1 VTITLNDAPAAIRVL
16 LVEDDDD
23 VRLSTAQMLGLAG
36 FEVEAFASVE
46 RVRPHIV
53 FGVPAVVV
61 CDVRLPR
68 TSGTEWLPE
77 VRAIDPE
84 LPVIL
89 VTGHGHIAMAVAAM
103 RDGAYDFIEKP
114 FTTERLVAIVR
125 HAAERRQ
132 LALQVRTLRDALDN
146 WNGIQSV
153 LIGRSAQM
161 QAVRRNVMTLA
172 GTLADV
178 LIYGE
183 TGTGKELVARCLHD
197 HSERRRQ
204 HFVPLNC
211 GGLPE
216 ALAESEL
223 FGHEAGAFTS
233 ANRTRVGKFEYASG
247 GTLFLDEI
255 ESMPMAVQ
263 IKLLRALQE
272 RSIERIGSNKPIP
285 FDCRVVAASK
295 EDLKELSDRQK
306 FRADLYYRIG
316 VAFIELPPL
325 RERREDIP
333 LLFEH
338 FTLLAAAKYDRPAPA
353 LNGAQ
358 LADLMAHA
366 WPGNVRELRNVA
378 DRFVLGL
385 LGERLTQVRGG
396 SSSGD
401 EPVLPQALPQQVEAF
416 ERAVIVEA
424 LRKHQGDQPA
434 TASALGIA
442 RQTLFDKLR
451 KLGIAADEFK

>member
-1 VTITLNDAPAAIRVL
+1 MSAMASVRIL
-16 LVEDDDD
+16 LIEDDED
-23 VRLSTAQMLGLAG
+23 VRRSTMQALNLAG
-36 FEVEAFASVE
+36 FEVEPFGSAEIA
-46 RVRPHIV
+46 RAHIG
-53 FGVPAVVV
+53 FGAPVIVV
-61 CDVRLPR
+61 CDVRLPGL
-68 TSGTEWLPE
+68 SGTEWLPQI
-77 VRAIDPE
+77 RTIDAE
-84 LPVIL
+84 LPVVLI
-89 VTGHGHIAMAVAAM
+89 TGHGHVPMAVQAM
-103 RDGAYDFIEKP
+103 REGAYDFIEKP
-114 FTTERLVAIVR
+114 FTSERLLAVVR
-125 HAAERRQ
+125 HAVERRQ
-132 LALQVRTLRDALDN
+132 LTLQVRSLRDALEDRH
-146 WNGIQSV
+146 GIQAA

-161 QAVRRNVMTLA
+161 QQVRRTVMTLA
-172 GTLADV
+172 ETSADV

-216 ALAESEL
+216 SLADSEL
-223 FGHEAGAFTS
+223 FGHEVGSFTS
-233 ANRTRVGKFEYASG
+233 ANRLRVGKFEYANG

-272 RSIERIGSNKPIP
+272 RSIERIGSNKAIP

-295 EDLKELSDRQK
+295 FDLQTLSDQQK

-316 VAFIELPPL
+316 VAVIELPPL

-338 FTLLAAAKYDRPAPA
+338 FTLLAASRYERAAPM
-353 LNGAQ
+353 LSSAQ
-358 LADLMAHA
+358 LADLMGYA

-385 LGERLTQVRGG
+385 LGDRLTLARRPGEG
-396 SSSGD
+396 AAG
-401 EPVLPQALPQQVEAF
+401 LPTGLPQQIEHY
-416 ERAVIVEA
+416 ERTVIIEE
-424 LRKHQGDQPA
+424 LRRHKGDQAA
-434 TASALGIA
+434 TAAALGIA
-442 RQTLFDKLR
+442 RQTLHDKLR
-451 KLGIAADEFK
+451 RLGIAADEFRS

>member
-1 VTITLNDAPAAIRVL
+1 MSEAAAIRVL
-16 LVEDDDD
+16 LVEDDED
-23 VRLSTAQMLGLAG
+23 VRLSTAQMLTLAG
-36 FEVEAFASVE
+36 FEVESFASAE
-46 RVRPHIV
+46 RARAQIS
-53 FGVPAVVV
+53 FGAPVIVV
-61 CDVRLPR
+61 CDVRLPGL
-68 TSGTEWLPE
+68 SGTEWLVE
-77 VRAIDPE
+77 LRNADAE

-89 VTGHGHIAMAVAAM
+89 VTGHGHIAMAVQAM
-103 RDGAYDFIEKP
+103 REGAYDFIEKP
-114 FTTERLVAIVR
+114 FSSERLMAIVR
-125 HAAERRQ
+125 HAIERRQ
-132 LALQVRTLRDALDN
+132 LTLQVRALRDALEN
-146 WNGIQSV
+146 WHGIQAV

-161 QAVRRNVMTLA
+161 QQVRRTVLSLA
-172 GTLADV
+172 ETSADV

-233 ANRTRVGKFEYASG
+233 AHRARVGKFEHANG

-255 ESMPMAVQ
+255 ESMPLAVQ

-272 RSIERIGSNKPIP
+272 RSIERIGSNKPVA

-295 EDLKELSDRQK
+295 EDLKALSDEHK

-316 VAFIELPPL
+316 VAIIELPPL

-338 FTLLAAAKYDRPAPA
+338 FTLMAASRYERAAP
-353 LNGAQ
+353 LVSHAQ
-358 LADLMAHA
+358 LAELMGYA

-385 LGERLTQVRGG
+385 LGDRLTQVRGPIHNH
-396 SSSGD
+396 
-401 EPVLPQALPQQVEAF
+401 ELPRGLPQQVEQF
-416 ERAVIVEA
+416 ERAVVIEE
-424 LRKHQGDQPA
+424 LRRHRGDQSA
-434 TASALGIA
+434 TATALGIA
-442 RQTLFDKLR
+442 RQTLHDKMR
-451 KLGIAADEFK
+451 KFAVAADEFKA

>member
-1 VTITLNDAPAAIRVL
+1 MSEGISIRVL
-16 LVEDDDD
+16 LIEDDDD
-23 VRLSTAQMLGLAG
+23 VRSSTEQALSLAG
-36 FEVEAFASVE
+36 FKVEAFASAE
-46 RVRPHIV
+46 RARPHIAY
-53 FGVPAVVV
+53 GLPAIVV
-61 CDVRLPR
+61 CDVRLPGL
-68 TSGTEWLPE
+68 SGTDWLPE
-77 VRAIDPE
+77 IRKVDPE
-84 LPVIL
+84 IPVVL
-89 VTGHGHIAMAVAAM
+89 VTGHGHIAMAVQAM
-103 RDGAYDFIEKP
+103 REGAYDFIEKP
-114 FTTERLVAIVR
+114 FSSERLIAIVR
-125 HAAERRQ
+125 HAVERRQ
-132 LALQVRTLRDALDN
+132 LTLQVRTLRDALEN
-146 WNGIQSV
+146 WHGIQAA

-161 QAVRRNVMTLA
+161 QKVRRTVMTLA
-172 GTLADV
+172 ETSADV

-233 ANRTRVGKFEYASG
+233 AHRMRVGKFEHASG

-272 RSIERIGSNKPIP
+272 RSIERIGSNKPIA

-295 EDLKELSDRQK
+295 DDLKSMSDQQR

-316 VAFIELPPL
+316 VAIIELPPL

-338 FTLLAAAKYDRPAPA
+338 FTLMAAGRYERAAP
-353 LNGAQ
+353 LLSNAQ
-358 LADLMAHA
+358 LADLMAYA

-385 LGERLTQVRGG
+385 LGDRLTQARGG
-396 SSSGD
+396 G
-401 EPVLPQALPQQVEAF
+401 EQPALPHGLPQQVEHF
-416 ERAVIVEA
+416 ERAVIAEEI
-424 LRKHQGDQPA
+424 RRHKGDLPA
-434 TASALGIA
+434 TATALGIA
-442 RQTLFDKLR
+442 RQTLHDKLR
-451 KLGIAADEFK
+451 KFGISAEGFKS

>member
-1 VTITLNDAPAAIRVL
+1 MSEITAIRVL
-16 LVEDDDD
+16 LVEDDAD
-23 VRLSTAQMLGLAG
+23 VRLSVTQALTLAG
-36 FEVEAFASVE
+36 FEVEPFPSVE
-46 RVRPHIV
+46 RARANIS
-53 FGVPAVVV
+53 FGAPAVVV
-61 CDVRLPR
+61 CDVRLPGV
-68 TSGTEWLPE
+68 SGTDWLRE
-77 VRAIDPE
+77 VRTIDAE

-89 VTGHGHIAMAVAAM
+89 VTGHGHIAMAVEAM
-103 RDGAYDFIEKP
+103 REGAYDFIEKP
-114 FTTERLVAIVR
+114 FSSERLVAIVR
-125 HAAERRQ
+125 HAIERRR
-132 LALQVRTLRDALDN
+132 LTLQVRSLRDALEN
-146 WNGIQSV
+146 WHGIQAV

-161 QAVRRNVMTLA
+161 QQVRRTVMTLA
-172 GTLADV
+172 ETSADV

-216 ALAESEL
+216 SLAESEL

-233 ANRTRVGKFEYASG
+233 ANRMRVGKFEYANG

-272 RSIERIGSNKPIP
+272 RTVERIGSNKAIP

-295 EDLKELSDRQK
+295 DDLKDLSDRQK

-338 FTLLAAAKYDRPAPA
+338 FTLLAASRYERAAPAPSR
-353 LNGAQ
+353 AQ
-358 LADLMAHA
+358 LADLMAYA

-385 LGERLTQVRGG
+385 LGERLTQTRGTFDPPAG
-396 SSSGD
+396 
-401 EPVLPQALPQQVEAF
+401 LPRGLPQQVESF
-416 ERAVIVEA
+416 ERAVIVEE
-424 LRKHQGDQPA
+424 LRRHQGDQPA
-434 TASALGIA
+434 TASALSIP
-442 RQTLFDKLR
+442 RQTLHDKVR
-451 KLGIAADEFK
+451 KLGIAAEEFKSTSE

>member
-1 VTITLNDAPAAIRVL
+1 MNTATAAPAIRIL

-23 VRLSTAQMLGLAG
+23 VRMSTAQALQLAG
-36 FEVEAFASVE
+36 FDVEVFASAE
-46 RVRPHIV
+46 RARSQISFAAPV
-53 FGVPAVVV
+53 VVV
-61 CDVRLPR
+61 CDVRLPGL
-68 TSGTEWLPE
+68 SGADWLPDI
-77 VRAIDPE
+77 RRIDAE

-89 VTGHGHIAMAVAAM
+89 VTGHGHIAMAVKAM
-103 RDGAYDFIEKP
+103 REGAYDFIEKP
-114 FTTERLVAIVR
+114 FSSERLIAIVR
-125 HAAERRQ
+125 HAVEQRQ
-132 LALQVRTLRDALDN
+132 LSLQVRALHDALEN
-146 WNGIQSV
+146 WHGIQAV

-161 QAVRRNVMTLA
+161 QQVRRTVMALA
-172 GTLADV
+172 DTSADV

-233 ANRTRVGKFEYASG
+233 ANRTRVGKFEYAHG

-272 RSIERIGSNKPIP
+272 RSIERIGSNKAIP

-295 EDLKELSDRQK
+295 EDLVRLSEQQK

-338 FTLLAAAKYDRPAPA
+338 FTLAAASRHKREAP
-353 LNGAQ
+353 LLTSDQ
-358 LADLMAHA
+358 LADLMAYA

-385 LGERLTQVRGG
+385 LGNRLTQARGA
-396 SSSGD
+396 D
-401 EPVLPQALPQQVEAF
+401 EQGGMLAHGLPQQVEHF
-416 ERAVIVEA
+416 ERTVILEE
-424 LRKHQGDQPA
+424 LRRHKGDQPA
-434 TASALGIA
+434 TAAALGIA
-442 RQTLFDKLR
+442 RQTLYDKLR
-451 KLGIAADEFK
+451 KFGIAAEEFRH

>member
-1 VTITLNDAPAAIRVL
+1 LSAMASVRIL
-16 LVEDDDD
+16 LIEDDED
-23 VRLSTAQMLGLAG
+23 VRRSTMQALNLAG
-36 FEVEAFASVE
+36 FEVEPFGSAESARS
-46 RVRPHIV
+46 HIG
-53 FGVPAVVV
+53 FGAPVIVV
-61 CDVRLPR
+61 CDVRLPGL
-68 TSGTEWLPE
+68 SGTEWLPQI
-77 VRAIDPE
+77 RTIDAE
-84 LPVIL
+84 LPVVLI
-89 VTGHGHIAMAVAAM
+89 TGHGHVPMAVQAM
-103 RDGAYDFIEKP
+103 REGAYDFIEKP
-114 FTTERLVAIVR
+114 FTSERLLAVVR
-125 HAAERRQ
+125 HAVERRQ
-132 LALQVRTLRDALDN
+132 LTLQVRSLRDALEDRH
-146 WNGIQSV
+146 GIQAA

-161 QAVRRNVMTLA
+161 QQVRRTVMTLA
-172 GTLADV
+172 ETSADV

-216 ALAESEL
+216 SLADSEL
-223 FGHEAGAFTS
+223 FGHEVGSFTS
-233 ANRTRVGKFEYASG
+233 ANRLRVGKFEYANG

-272 RSIERIGSNKPIP
+272 RSIERIGSNKAIP

-295 EDLKELSDRQK
+295 FDLQTLSDQQK

-316 VAFIELPPL
+316 VAVIELPPL

-338 FTLLAAAKYDRPAPA
+338 FTLLAASRYERAAPM
-353 LNGAQ
+353 LSSAQ
-358 LADLMAHA
+358 LADLMGYA

-385 LGERLTQVRGG
+385 LGDRLTLARRPGEG
-396 SSSGD
+396 AAG
-401 EPVLPQALPQQVEAF
+401 LPTGLPQQIEHY
-416 ERAVIVEA
+416 ERTVIIEE
-424 LRKHQGDQPA
+424 LRRHKGDQAA
-434 TASALGIA
+434 TAAALGIA
-442 RQTLFDKLR
+442 RQTLHDKLR
-451 KLGIAADEFK
+451 RLGIAADEFRS

>member
-1 VTITLNDAPAAIRVL
+1 MSEKTAIRVL
-16 LVEDDDD
+16 LVEDDAD
-23 VRLSTAQMLGLAG
+23 VRLSVTQALTLAG
-36 FEVEAFASVE
+36 FEVEPFPSVE
-46 RVRPHIV
+46 RARAHIS
-53 FGVPAVVV
+53 FGAPTVVV
-61 CDVRLPR
+61 CDVRLPGV
-68 TSGTEWLPE
+68 SGTDWLRE
-77 VRAIDPE
+77 VRSIDAE

-89 VTGHGHIAMAVAAM
+89 VTGHGHIAMAVEAM
-103 RDGAYDFIEKP
+103 REGAYDFIEKP
-114 FTTERLVAIVR
+114 FSSERLIAIVR
-125 HAAERRQ
+125 HAIERRR
-132 LALQVRTLRDALDN
+132 LTLQVRSLRDALEN
-146 WNGIQSV
+146 WHGIQAV

-161 QAVRRNVMTLA
+161 QQVRRTVMTLA
-172 GTLADV
+172 ETSADV

-216 ALAESEL
+216 SLAESEL

-233 ANRTRVGKFEYASG
+233 ANRMRVGKFEYANG

-272 RSIERIGSNKPIP
+272 RTVERIGSNKAIS

-295 EDLKELSDRQK
+295 DDLKDLSDRQK

-338 FTLLAAAKYDRPAPA
+338 FTLLAASRYERSAPAPSR
-353 LNGAQ
+353 AQ
-358 LADLMAHA
+358 LADLMAYA

-385 LGERLTQVRGG
+385 LGERLTQTRGNFEALAG
-396 SSSGD
+396 
-401 EPVLPQALPQQVEAF
+401 LPRGLPQQVESF
-416 ERAVIVEA
+416 ERAVIVEE
-424 LRKHQGDQPA
+424 LRRHQGDQPA
-434 TASALGIA
+434 TASALSIP
-442 RQTLFDKLR
+442 RQTLHDKVR
-451 KLGIAADEFK
+451 KLGIAAEEFKSTSE